1 MDADVIIIG
10 AGAAGAAVAW
20 RLSNTKLKVLCLEQ
34 GEFQLP
40 SDYPSTR
47 SKWELEKL
55 GRFSPFP
62 NIRMNVS
69 DYPINDEDSPISI
82 ANFNGVGGSTILYSG
97 HFPRMHP
104 SDFRTKTLDG
114 VGEDWPISY
123 GDLEP
128 YFALNDRMMGV
139 SGLEGDPAY
148 PLIEGL
154 LPPVPMGK
162 VGEKLAEG
170 FNKLGWH
177 WWPSYAAI
185 VTRKTGQRNACINL
199 GPCNT
204 GCAQSAKSS
213 VDVSYWP
220 MALANGVELR
230 TCTRVSHLIEGAD
243 GEVVGVEVVS
253 RSGEVH
259 ILRGR
264 AVVLACN
271 GVGTPRILLNSISRK
286 TKRGMGNSS
295 DLVGRNL
302 MLHPLGYVEGV
313 FEENL
318 ESNIGPQGC
327 CIASHEFYETDE
339 QRDFKRGYSMQVL
352 RGPGP
357 LETAL
362 SGNLRRE
369 IAWGSNHHSD
379 FEKRFGRIASMS
391 TILEDLP
398 HPANRVTLDE
408 RLRDQSGIPAPR
420 ISYEL
425 NTNTKR
431 MMSHALKKG
440 RELMHAAGARKSY
453 AFGPVRETG
462 WHLMGTARMG
472 DDPSSSVV
480 DKFGRSHDVPNLYIA
495 DSSVFVTSGA
505 VNPTSTLQAV
515 ALWIADGIAKDLDS
529 RRDE

>member
-1 MDADVIIIG
+1 MDADVIIVG

-20 RLSNTKLKVLCLEQ
+20 RLSNTKLKVLCIEQ

-47 SKWELEKL
+47 SKWEMEKF

-62 NIRMNVS
+62 NIRMNAS

-114 VGEDWPISY
+114 VGDDWPINYS
-123 GDLEP
+123 DLEP

-170 FNKLGWH
+170 FNNLGWH

-185 VTRKTGQRNACINL
+185 VTRNTGQRNACINL

-220 MALANGVELR
+220 KALANGVELR
-230 TCTRVSHLIEGAD
+230 TRTRVSHLIEGAD
-243 GEVVGVEVVS
+243 GEVVGVEVIG
-253 RSGEVH
+253 RSGEVR
-259 ILRGR
+259 ILRGH

-271 GVGTPRILLNSISRK
+271 GVGTPRILLNSFSRK
-286 TKRGMGNSS
+286 TKRGMGNTS

-369 IAWGSNHHSD
+369 IAWGSKHHSE

-398 HPANRVTLDE
+398 HPENRVTLDE

-425 NTNTKR
+425 AVNTKR
-431 MMSHALKKG
+431 MMSHALNKG

-480 DKFGRSHDVPNLYIA
+480 NKFGRSHDVPNLYIA

-529 RRDE
+529 RGG

>member
-1 MDADVIIIG
+1 MDADVIIVG

-47 SKWELEKL
+47 SKWELEKF

-62 NIRMNVS
+62 NIRMNAS

-114 VGEDWPISY
+114 VGDDWPINYS
-123 GDLEP
+123 DLEP

-170 FNKLGWH
+170 FNNLGWH

-185 VTRKTGQRNACINL
+185 VTRNTGQRNACINL

-220 MALANGVELR
+220 KALANGVELR
-230 TCTRVSHLIEGAD
+230 TRTRVSHLIEGAD
-243 GEVVGVEVVS
+243 GEVVGVEVIG
-253 RSGEVH
+253 RSGEVR
-259 ILRGR
+259 ILRGH

-271 GVGTPRILLNSISRK
+271 GVGTPRILLNSFSRK
-286 TKRGMGNSS
+286 TKRGMGNTS

-369 IAWGSNHHSD
+369 IAWGSKHHSE

-398 HPANRVTLDE
+398 HPENRVTLDE

-425 NTNTKR
+425 AVNTKR
-431 MMSHALKKG
+431 MMSHALNKG

-480 DKFGRSHDVPNLYIA
+480 NKFGRSHDVPNLYIA

-515 ALWIADGIAKDLDS
+515 ALWIADGITKDLDS
-529 RRDE
+529 RGG

>member
-1 MDADVIIIG
+1 VDADVIIVG

-20 RLSNTKLKVLCLEQ
+20 RLSNTKLKVLCIEQ

-47 SKWELEKL
+47 SKWELEKF

-62 NIRMNVS
+62 NIRMNAF
-69 DYPINDEDSPISI
+69 DYPINDEGSPIAI

-114 VGEDWPISY
+114 VGDDWPINY

-128 YFALNDRMMGV
+128 FFALNDRMMGV

-170 FNKLGWH
+170 FNNLGWH

-185 VTRKTGQRNACINL
+185 VTKNTGQRNACINL

-220 MALANGVELR
+220 TALANGVELR
-230 TCTRVSHLIEGAD
+230 TRTRVSQLIEGAD
-243 GEVVGVEVVS
+243 GEIVGVEVVS
-253 RSGEVH
+253 QSGEVCV
-259 ILRGR
+259 LRSR

-318 ESNIGPQGC
+318 ESNLGPQGC
-327 CIASHEFYETDE
+327 CIASHEFYETDD

-369 IAWGSNHHSD
+369 ISWGSNHHSD

-398 HPANRVTLDE
+398 HPDNRVTLDE
-408 RLRDQSGIPAPR
+408 GLRDQSGIPAPR

-425 NTNTKR
+425 KINTKR
-431 MMSHALKKG
+431 MMSHALNKG

-480 DKFGRSHDVPNLYIA
+480 NKFGRSHDVPNLYIA

-515 ALWIADGIAKDLDS
+515 ALWIAEGIAKDLDS
-529 RRDE
+529 RGR